1 MNRKRFLIY
10 IAQFP
15 FLSALATLFGIIKPS
30 IHYLL
35 NQFSVAG
42 LQYYVDENKLKTFK
56 IGDSLKLNADPE
68 NDHDR
73 FAVKLL
79 KNEKLIGYVP
89 RSDNKHIF
97 RLLKQGVNLHCEI
110 IDINPNEVA
119 WKQCRVKVEL
129 IG

>member
-1 MNRKRFLIY
+1 MY

-15 FLSALATLFGIIKPS
+15 FLSALATMFGFIQPS

-35 NQFSVAG
+35 NQFSIAG
-42 LQYYVDENKLKTFK
+42 LQYYIDKNKINTLKE
-56 IGDSLKLNADPE
+56 GDIIQLQSDPE
-68 NDHDR
+68 NEYDSY
-73 FAVKLL
+73 AVKLL
-79 KNEKLIGYVP
+79 KNQTLIGYVP

-110 IDINPNEVA
+110 IDVNPNEVA

-129 IG
+129 VG